1 MRPQKHVCLCHSF
14 REKDNLIHICTLF
27 LSFFQFLT
35 GHLTAMIN
43 GDFMTKQP
51 LGHIQKDLR
60 LAIAMSEMCDHPIP
74 ITATTN
80 EIFKHAKRLGYGEHD
95 SSAVYIR
102 SKF

>member
-1 MRPQKHVCLCHSF
+1 MCC
-14 REKDNLIHICTLF
+14 EI
-27 LSFFQFLT
+27 LS
-35 GHLTAMIN
+35 TAMTN
-43 GDFMTKQP
+43 GDFATKQP

-80 EIFKHAKRLGYGEHD
+80 EIYKHAKRLGYAEHD
-95 SSAVYIR
+95 SSSVYIR